1 MPRQHVVTDV
11 HLEVGDR
18 VLVRGVRACVRM
30 ETATQ
35 VLVVFDQAQG
45 GQQEEWVPK
54 NSPSLRLA
62 PAAAAAH
69 AAAAAAAAAARREA
83 GDPDEEMSSAGEDD
97 ECAICGNGGKH
108 QPACPEGRLS
118 SATARCPGLP
128 RAHAPH
134 GAPGAWLR
142 HRLGLRRP
150 GPSRGACGAAVRPG
164 RRRRACCTPPPRLT
178 CCDICPRVYHLRCLP
193 TADVEALKEMGIKK
207 MGHRQT
213 IVGAVLGKL

>member
-118 SATARCPGLP
+118 SATARYPGLP
-128 RAHAPH
+128 GAHAPH

-142 HRLGLRRP
+142 HQLRLRRP
-150 GPSRGACGAAVRPG
+150 GPSGEPVARPCGPAGVAEPAAPHLPG
-164 RRRRACCTPPPRLT
+164 
-178 CCDICPRVYHLRCLP
+178 
-193 TADVEALKEMGIKK
+193 
-207 MGHRQT
+207 
-213 IVGAVLGKL
+213 